1 MSAADTPPTQT
12 PLDLVELAN
21 ALQDIVHSSQYL
33 SARLIEQGLDSNKPI
48 MRDDLGVMDA
58 FVSLFNALMRDPAL
72 LAEHQTR
79 LWSASMAL
87 AQWSALRLM
96 GGQPDPVITPD
107 PGDRRFKDDAWHQ
120 DWYFDWLKQGY
131 LLYSHWLEDLVK
143 EADDLDPQTAQK
155 LNFYTRQIIDAAAPT
170 NFISTNPEALR
181 EVVRTNGQS
190 FVNGLRNFL
199 RDMER
204 GKGKLSI
211 RMTDLEAFQLGENI
225 AATPGAVVFENRM
238 MQLLQY
244 TPTTEQVYKRPL
256 LIVPPWINKYYIL
269 DLRPKN
275 SFIKWAVDQG
285 FTVFVISWVNPDES
299 YAEAGFEEYLNE
311 GVLAALDAIQQATGE
326 TEVHAA
332 GYCLGGTLLAAT
344 LGYLAQVGREPI
356 KSATFFTTLIDF
368 SQPGELSVF
377 LDENQVARL
386 EKRMD
391 QRGFLDGADMATTF
405 TMLRANDLIW
415 SFFINNYL
423 LGKDPFPFDLLYWN
437 SDSTRMPAKM
447 HSFYLRRMYLE
458 NRLVE
463 VGGIQLLGHPIDL
476 RKVNTPAYFIS
487 TKEDHIA
494 PWKATYRGPSLL
506 SGPVRFVLGGSG
518 HIAGV
523 INPPVANKYGFWVR
537 EDELP
542 TDPDQW
548 LKGAEQRPGSWW
560 TDWFGWATQLNDE
573 QVPARTPGSGALKV
587 IEPAPGRYVKQRL

>member
-1 MSAADTPPTQT
+1 MSAPETSPNTAVDF
-12 PLDLVELAN
+12 VALAN
-21 ALQDIVHSSQYL
+21 ALQDIFQSSQYL
-33 SARLIEQGLDSNKPI
+33 SARLIEQGLDRQPVQ
-48 MRDDLGVMDA
+48 DDLGAMDS

-72 LAEHQTR
+72 LAEHQVR
-79 LWSASMAL
+79 LWSASTAL
-87 AQWSALRLM
+87 AQWSTLRLL
-96 GGQPDPVITPD
+96 GAQPEPVATPD
-107 PGDRRFKDDAWHQ
+107 PADRRFKDEAWQQ
-120 DWYFDWLKQGY
+120 DWYFDWLKQSY
-131 LLYSHWLEDLVK
+131 LIYSRWLEDVVK
-143 EADDLDPQTAQK
+143 QTDDMDEGAAK
-155 LNFYTRQIIDAAAPT
+155 KVAFYTRQIIDATSPT
-170 NFISTNPEALR
+170 NFVTTNPEALR
-181 EVVRTNGQS
+181 EVMRTNGQS
-190 FVNGLRNFL
+190 LVNGLRNFL
-199 RDMER
+199 RDVER

-211 RMTDLEAFQLGENI
+211 RMTDLEAFHLGENI
-225 AATPGAVVFENRM
+225 AATPGHVVFENRM

-244 TPTTEQVYKRPL
+244 TPTTEQVFKRPL
-256 LIVPPWINKYYIL
+256 LVVPPWINKYYIL

-285 FTVFVISWVNPDES
+285 FTVFVISWINPDES
-299 YAEAGFEEYLNE
+299 YADAGFEEYLNE

-344 LGYLAQVGREPI
+344 MGYLAQVNREPI
-356 KSATFFTTLIDF
+356 KSATFFTTLLDF

-391 QRGFLDGADMATTF
+391 KKGFLDGTDMATTF

-463 VGGIQLLGHPIDL
+463 DGGIQLLGQSLDL
-476 RKVNTPAYFIS
+476 HKITVPTYFVS
-487 TKEDHIA
+487 TREDHIA
-494 PWKATYRGPSLL
+494 PWKATYRGPQLMG
-506 SGPVRFVLGGSG
+506 GPVRFILGGSG

-523 INPPVANKYGFWVR
+523 INPPVANKYGYWVS

-542 TDPDQW
+542 ADPEAW
-548 LKGAEQRPGSWW
+548 LNAAEQRPGSWW
-560 TDWFGWATQLNDE
+560 TDWLNWATALSND
-573 QVPARTPGSGALKV
+573 QVAARQPGDGALPV
-587 IEPAPGRYVKQRL
+587 IEPAPGRYVKQRIV